1 MEGTTENKT
10 LVTRLLA
17 DLQDRGLDVSD
28 GVLFVVDGSKAL
40 TRGIPTVNTYGYGSS
55 CAGGGP
61 TPTRPPPTP
70 SSKRWSWHYSVN
82 IPALLPRCGKDFQ
95 RPSR

>member
-17 DLQDRGLDVSD
+17 DLQDRGLDVSG

-40 TRGIPTVNTYGYGSS
+40 TRGIPTVNTSGYGSS
-55 CAGGGP
+55 CAGGGQ

-70 SSKRWSWHYSVN
+70 SSKRWSGHYSVN